1 MRLPLKYKDGHSFL
15 NPTPHPHPPKKL
27 FTVDNHM
34 PKNAPTT
41 NNSVTSNN
49 LEQLTAKNYPVP
61 VQRISVSIIY

>member
-15 NPTPHPHPPKKL
+15 NPTPPKKL

-49 LEQLTAKNYPVP
+49 LEQLTAKNYPLP

>member
-15 NPTPHPHPPKKL
+15 KKPPPQKKL

-34 PKNAPTT
+34 PKNDPTT

-49 LEQLTAKNYPVP
+49 LEQLTAKNYPLP

>member
-15 NPTPHPHPPKKL
+15 NPTPPKKL

-49 LEQLTAKNYPVP
+49 LEQLTAKN
-61 VQRISVSIIY
+61 